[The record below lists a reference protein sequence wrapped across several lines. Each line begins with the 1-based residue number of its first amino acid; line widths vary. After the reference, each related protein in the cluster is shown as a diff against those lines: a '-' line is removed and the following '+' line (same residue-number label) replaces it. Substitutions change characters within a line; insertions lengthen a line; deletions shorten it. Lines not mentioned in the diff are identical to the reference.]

1 MNKPGEKWTIESM
14 KRIAESNYDELMK
27 FSKKA
32 KENKFTNDDYYRM
45 RELLD
50 ENYNVQLVLIEEI
63 GRLR

>member
-14 KRIAESNYDELMK
+14 KRIAESNHDELMK

>member
-14 KRIAESNYDELMK
+14 KRIAESNYNELMK
-27 FSKKA
+27 FSNKA
-32 KENKFTNDDYYRM
+32 KENKFTNDDYYRV